1 MRGKAWPQGL
11 LFWVWGGGPAS
22 SAQPAECTCGTRG
35 TGDVVRSAWGWWG
48 ASPRRGLATHWPG
61 PPAPSD
67 CSSFSHS
74 PRSPGVSD
82 DDVLSSLQVLDMYTF
97 AFCCSSGRLGL
108 VDTRQKWAPSENL
121 GPGPGSAG
129 RRWCAEA
136 GGRGPGPSIAR
147 LGSDGQLCLLD
158 PRDLCQP
165 VSSVQCPVSTPSLEP
180 ELLRVTWAP
189 GLDNCLAISGTAE
202 RTLSLHL
209 SPRGLPSTQ
218 EGAHSP
224 IINLAP
230 ESTVVTE
237 KLLVL
242 QVLEGRPFLILP
254 SRLHPWVA
262 GLSCPSRNSVLR
274 LVQKPAGGTAPEQP
288 WA

>member
-11 LFWVWGGGPAS
+11 LFWVWGGGPAR
-22 SAQPAECTCGTRG
+22 SAQPAECTCETRG

-67 CSSFSHS
+67 CSSFPHS

-82 DDVLSSLQVLDMYTF
+82 DDVLSSLQVLDTYTF
-97 AFCCSSGRLGL
+97 TFCCSSGRLGL

-158 PRDLCQP
+158 PRDLCHP
-165 VSSVQCPVSTPSLEP
+165 VSSVQCPVSTPSPEP

-202 RTLSLHL
+202 RTWSLHL
-209 SPRGLPSTQ
+209 SPRGLSGTQ

-230 ESTVVTE
+230 EGTVVTE

-242 QVLEGRPFLILP
+242 QVHEGWPFLILATK
-254 SRLHPWVA
+254 LHTWVA